1 MGTNPFLFSFL
12 YIEWTTIVRLVPKA
26 DNILHK
32 LTRSRSNQ
40 FRSAA
45 RLQLTITALW
55 YSSRNHVAYARTHI
69 VDLPRL
75 SRLLLNTAD

>member
-45 RLQLTITALW
+45 RLQLTITAL
-55 YSSRNHVAYARTHI
+55 
-69 VDLPRL
+69 
-75 SRLLLNTAD
+75 